1 MDPDAIAQRHSSAR
15 KRTVESYRH
24 DWSFSRIHE
33 CKKKFYFR
41 NVKNRTCTYLLHY
54 FIMLINM
61 AYHISDS
68 VFILC
73 TAHDT
78 MISVQYFKI

>member
-1 MDPDAIAQRHSSAR
+1 MQLR
-15 KRTVESYRH
+15 KDIVPLGSGL
-24 DWSFSRIHE
+24 WNRIGTIGAFLVFMNV
-33 CKKKFYFR
+33 KKV
-41 NVKNRTCTYLLHY
+41 NVKNRTCTYLSHN

-61 AYHISDS
+61 PYHISDS

-78 MISVQYFKI
+78 MISV